1 MTLGEALGQLVDRLA
16 IDEDKP
22 GLRRQLVEAA
32 DELDNRTDLCR
43 SRLVT
48 HGERFDMLA
57 TRPAAKPVRWWTRLR
72 WWRIDRRAL

>member
-1 MTLGEALGQLVDRLA
+1 MTLGEALGQLVDNLA
-16 IDEDKP
+16 IDGNKAF
-22 GLRRQLVEAA
+22 LRAQLVEAA
-32 DELDNRTDLCR
+32 DELDNRADLCR

-57 TRPAAKPVRWWTRLR
+57 ARPAEQRVRWWTRLR